1 MSIYLSIVAGYLACA
16 ASLVVTWW
24 VRRLAEKIGFVDRPD
39 GRRKTH
45 KQPVALGGGLALLL
59 SGTVAL
65 GALFYIYGDYRIA
78 FEKLESPSSL
88 AGLGL
93 AAVLL
98 CLVGLLDDLKNM
110 RGVFKLVWQLVAA
123 SLIVTLGDGLSIEKI
138 ELPGYHI
145 ELGLFGIPVAM
156 FWIVAAVNSLNLID
170 GMDGLA
176 TTVGFIFSVALGV
189 MALIT
194 KHDLDAIIAFG
205 MAGALL
211 GFLRYNLPP
220 ARIYL
225 GDSGS
230 MLIGVV
236 LGTLALRCQSKE
248 ATTIAIA
255 APLLA
260 MWAIPILDSAAALMR
275 RKLTGRSMYDTD
287 RGHIHHRL
295 LTRGLSS
302 VQALVLIAS
311 LCTIT
316 SAGAIAS
323 LASGRAL
330 FGILAI
336 GLVLML
342 LVGTRVFGHSELM
355 LLNNHLIGFGRS
367 LVTSDSTKSS
377 SIRLQGCLD
386 WETVWQGL
394 VESAERF
401 NLCRIRLNLHLP
413 QLHEDFFGTWQQRD
427 KKAADRKWSMEIP
440 LTVDDDTVGFL
451 YVSGVQS
458 SGSSRR
464 VLADFA
470 EFIEPLESQL
480 RSIVAT
486 EARMP
491 DEAAD
496 EAPPQSLN
504 VEAIDS
510 EEAVAVAKEA

>member
-16 ASLVVTWW
+16 ASLVFTWW
-24 VRRLAEKIGFVDRPD
+24 VRRLAEKNDFVDRPD

-45 KQPVALGGGLALLL
+45 KQPVALGGGLVLLL
-59 SGTVAL
+59 SCAVAL
-65 GALFYIYGDYRIA
+65 GGLLYIYGDIA
-78 FEKLESPSSL
+78 LERLESPSSL
-88 AGLGL
+88 AGLGV
-93 AAVLL
+93 AALLL
-98 CLVGLLDDLKNM
+98 CLVGLLDDLTNM
-110 RGVFKLVWQLVAA
+110 RGVFKLLWQLVAA

-138 ELPGYHI
+138 ELPGYHV
-145 ELGLFGIPVAM
+145 ELGLFGIPLAM
-156 FWIVAAVNSLNLID
+156 FWIVAAVNSVNLID

-176 TTVGFIFSVALGV
+176 TTVGFIFSIALGV

-194 KHDLDAIIAFG
+194 RHDLDAIIAFG

-220 ARIYL
+220 AKIYL

-275 RKLTGRSMYDTD
+275 RKLTGRSMYATD

-302 VQALVLIAS
+302 VQALALIAL

-316 SAGAIAS
+316 SVGAIAS
-323 LASGRAL
+323 LATGKAI
-330 FGILAI
+330 FGLAAI
-336 GLVLML
+336 GLVMVL
-342 LVGTRVFGHSELM
+342 LVGTRIFGHSELM

-367 LVTSDSTKSS
+367 LVNADHTKSS
-377 SIRLQGCLD
+377 SIRLQGSLD

-413 QLHEDFFGTWQQRD
+413 QLHEDFFGTWQQREND
-427 KKAADRKWSMEIP
+427 KAVDRKWSMEIP
-440 LTVDDDTVGFL
+440 LTVDDDVVGFL
-451 YVSGVQS
+451 YVSGIQS
-458 SGSSRR
+458 TGSSRR

-480 RSIVAT
+480 RTVVAT
-486 EARMP
+486 ETQPASDAEETDGLVDMEDLASMEVVAGR
-491 DEAAD
+491 EA
-496 EAPPQSLN
+496 
-504 VEAIDS
+504 
-510 EEAVAVAKEA
+510 